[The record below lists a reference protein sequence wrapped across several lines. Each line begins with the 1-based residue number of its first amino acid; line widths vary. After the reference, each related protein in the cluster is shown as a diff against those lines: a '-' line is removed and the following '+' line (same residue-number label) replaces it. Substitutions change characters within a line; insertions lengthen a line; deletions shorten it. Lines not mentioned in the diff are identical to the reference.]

1 MYLVSAL
8 KEKKNAILDQLSD
21 EKIAM
26 LPELHARIAVLKNL
40 QYIDENDMVTLKG
53 RCCCLVGAVGTI
65 DCRFE
70 VGTNCY

>member
-40 QYIDENDMVTLKG
+40 QYIDEDDTVTMKG
-53 RCCCLVGAVGTI
+53 RCCCFVSQLI
-65 DCRFE
+65 ERMLMK
-70 VGTNCY
+70 